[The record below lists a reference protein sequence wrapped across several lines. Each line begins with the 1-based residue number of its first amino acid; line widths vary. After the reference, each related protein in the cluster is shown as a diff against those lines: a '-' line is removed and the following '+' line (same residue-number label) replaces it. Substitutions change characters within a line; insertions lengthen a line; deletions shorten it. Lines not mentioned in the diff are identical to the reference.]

1 MEEGKMR
8 KIFVFMLVAMII
20 NLLSVLCISIASVS
34 KIELPPAFQ
43 SDLLPAG
50 VNPDSWFYGLKKFSE
65 NIDLFFTF
73 DDLAKAEKLAY
84 YAELRLASQF
94 MK

>member
-1 MEEGKMR
+1 MR
-8 KIFVFMLVAMII
+8 KIFVFMLIAMMI
-20 NLLSVLCISIASVS
+20 NLSSFLCINGASVS

-43 SDLLPAG
+43 RELLPVG
-50 VNPDSWFYGLKKFSE
+50 VTPDSWMYGLKKFSE

-84 YAELRLASQF
+84 YA
-94 MK
+94 